1 MFSVINSLKKTAFK
15 YPKKIAV
22 IHDNQKINFYQL
34 NILSLN
40 FSSNLISRGI
50 KKNQKVGI
58 FLNKSI
64 NTIIAIYG
72 ILRSG
77 AVLVPILPKLKID
90 GLNYIVHNSDMK
102 ILITDKANFD
112 YIKKIKIKK
121 IILSEKILKPKKNIE
136 EHIIGNDNAA
146 IIYSSGSTG
155 SPKGIL
161 ISHKNLFDGAK
172 IVSNYLKL
180 KKNDGIGCLLSFN
193 FDYGLNQLWSS
204 VYNGS
209 TLFLHNLIFLN
220 DFYKFIS
227 NKKITILPLM
237 PVMIS
242 KINELKNSIKFN
254 NIKLICT
261 SGGRVNKSMINKLKM
276 NFPKAKIY
284 LMYGLTEAFRSSYL
298 DPKYLRQKYN
308 SIGKAIPDVELYI
321 MNKKGKFC
329 KPNEIGELIHR
340 GGCISK
346 GYWKNKKITDQKFK
360 EIPAFPGEKVLF
372 TGDLAK
378 KDKDGFIYFISRMD
392 EMIKTHGFRVSPTEI
407 EDVVNQIRE
416 LKHSVVFGKENLKIG
431 QEICLAYNSD
441 KNKNLEEKIRSVI
454 SKKLPSYMMPSK
466 IIKFDKFPV
475 TGNQGKLDRSNII
488 KRAKIV

>member
-1 MFSVINSLKKTAFK
+1 
-15 YPKKIAV
+15 
-22 IHDNQKINFYQL
+22 
-34 NILSLN
+34 
-40 FSSNLISRGI
+40 
-50 KKNQKVGI
+50 
-58 FLNKSI
+58 
-64 NTIIAIYG
+64 
-72 ILRSG
+72 
-77 AVLVPILPKLKID
+77 
-90 GLNYIVHNSDMK
+90 
-102 ILITDKANFD
+102 
-112 YIKKIKIKK
+112 
-121 IILSEKILKPKKNIE
+121 
-136 EHIIGNDNAA
+136 
-146 IIYSSGSTG
+146 
-155 SPKGIL
+155 
-161 ISHKNLFDGAK
+161 
-172 IVSNYLKL
+172 
-180 KKNDGIGCLLSFN
+180 
-193 FDYGLNQLWSS
+193 
-204 VYNGS
+204 
-209 TLFLHNLIFLN
+209 
-220 DFYKFIS
+220 
-227 NKKITILPLM
+227 
-237 PVMIS
+237 
-242 KINELKNSIKFN
+242 
-254 NIKLICT
+254 
-261 SGGRVNKSMINKLKM
+261 
-276 NFPKAKIY
+276 
-284 LMYGLTEAFRSSYL
+284 
-298 DPKYLRQKYN
+298 
-308 SIGKAIPDVELYI
+308 